1 MRCTVPLILSLLAIS
16 AQAITP
22 LPPDETVTGSL
33 ASGDLWSPALGLHD
47 EFTVE
52 RQMGQILVIAASSE
66 AVDLVLEL
74 HSAGGRRW
82 INDDAHPGTVNPRLE
97 VTLPEPGPLLLR
109 VRPFL
114 PQETGDYTLRL
125 TAD

>member
-1 MRCTVPLILSLLAIS
+1 MRCAALLTLSLLGIS
-16 AQAITP
+16 VPAITQ
-22 LPPDETVTGSL
+22 LPSDETVTGSL

-52 RQMGQILVIAASSE
+52 GETGQTLGIMASSE
-66 AVDLVLEL
+66 EVDLVLEL

-114 PQETGDYTLRL
+114 PHETGDYTLRL
-125 TAD
+125 TFP